1 MPVSKRRNV
10 FVVGPEATGDSFLG
24 RKAEVQKLDEDI
36 FLNEGTCHL
45 VGVPRIGKS
54 SLIKRVLSLHA
65 DEENCLILKLTMG
78 EGSSAFQFWSDVWGG
93 IQSRLEEK
101 GIPLTPFQPFLER
114 LQTITDDDPKWYS
127 RMNGP
132 IKQLCCALGKNDLRL
147 ILVIDEFDAV
157 LTVFGQDI
165 WHYQLLRTLASER
178 EHAITCVLIS
188 RRSLSLLESR
198 ASSLSTF
205 HGVFPSLRILGF
217 NERDMG
223 EVHSTLATYDIQLSD
238 SAKERMTY
246 YTGNIPML
254 CCVLCKRLAD
264 DYRGRTV
271 DDTDLI
277 DKLWRDSRER
287 VHTYYDDLISRL
299 QDDGFLDDLSS
310 ILFLKGRPVNK
321 AMKERMEDM
330 GILRIF
336 PGEDGF
342 YAYSQDFTTYL
353 MLGKLNLPTWDL
365 IIAVEEK
372 LKELMVSEY
381 PQLRQDNFR
390 DLSEE
395 KINEI
400 NSATGLGLSWKTVS
414 DNCRKLIAHKDE
426 IYLIDGLGFG
436 FVAGRIIYE
445 KNWKS
450 RFSKRFPA
458 DDGDWHTRLE
468 LIREMRDPMA
478 HGHGKYLS
486 DNDLALCNRYCEELL
501 KLDLS

>member
-1 MPVSKRRNV
+1 MLVSKKRNV

-24 RKAEVQKLDEDI
+24 RKAEVEKLDEDI

-65 DEENCLILKLTMG
+65 DEEDCLILKLTMG
-78 EGSSAFQFWSDVWGG
+78 ESKSAFQFWCGVWEG
-93 IQSRLEEK
+93 ILSGLEEK
-101 GIPLTPFQPFLER
+101 GIPLTPFQPFLNQ
-114 LQTITDDDPKWYS
+114 LQAIDEDDPKWYS

-132 IKQLCCALGKNDLRL
+132 LKQLCRALGKNNLRL

-157 LTVFGQDI
+157 LTVFGQDT

-178 EHAITCVLIS
+178 EHSITCVVIS
-188 RRSLSLLESR
+188 RRSLSLLEGR
-198 ASSLSTF
+198 ASILSTF
-205 HGVFPSLRILGF
+205 HGVFPPQRILGF
-217 NERDMG
+217 NERDME
-223 EVHSTLATYDIQLSD
+223 EVYSTLAVYDIQLTD
-238 SAKERMTY
+238 SAIDRMTY

-254 CCVLCKRLAD
+254 CCMLCKRLVDKYCRETAD
-264 DYRGRTV
+264 A
-271 DDTDLI
+271 DLI
-277 DKLWRDSRER
+277 DELWRDSREE

-299 QDDGFLDDLSS
+299 RDDGFLNDLSS
-310 ILFLKGRPVNK
+310 ILFLKGKPVNR

-330 GILRIF
+330 GILHS
-336 PGEDGF
+336 PASEDNP

-353 MLGKLNLPTWDL
+353 KLSKLDLPTWDL

-381 PQLRQDNFR
+381 PELMQDDFR

-395 KINEI
+395 KFNKI
-400 NSATGLGLSWKTVS
+400 NSATGLGLALKTVS

-436 FVAGRIIYE
+436 FVLGRIMYE
-445 KNWKS
+445 KNWKI

-458 DDGDWHTRLE
+458 DDGDWYARLE
-468 LIREMRDPMA
+468 LIRKIRDPYA
-478 HGHGKYLS
+478 HGHAKYLS
-486 DNDLALCNRYCEELL
+486 DGDLAQCNRYCEELI
-501 KLDLS
+501 KLDFS